1 MSSREDQAVPPVG
14 APGGPQAPPSAQALR
29 TEGTTRPVGTVGARK
44 KEKKPRTL
52 TRTIVE
58 IVVIVAAAFALAM
71 LVQAFIVKPFTIHQI
86 SMEPTLHEGDRVL
99 ISRLSYHFHDPKA
112 GDVVVFHSP
121 VDANEDLVKRIVAVA
136 GDTIAIRDGSLFVN
150 GVARE
155 EPYLLEQHF
164 RGEFPETVIPKG
176 QVFVLGD
183 NRNNS
188 GDSRLFGP
196 IDIDLLVGSAFAIY
210 WPIGR
215 WGGV

>member
-1 MSSREDQAVPPVG
+1 MSGEEDKMLPPVEE
-14 APGGPQAPPSAQALR
+14 PRLR
-29 TEGTTRPVGTVGARK
+29 KR
-44 KEKKPRTL
+44 EKRPRTL
-52 TRTIVE
+52 MRTAIE

-86 SMEPTLHEGDRVL
+86 SMEPTLFEGDRVL

-121 VDANEDLVKRIVAVA
+121 VDTREDLVKRIVAVG
-136 GDTIAIRDGSLFVN
+136 GDTVAIRDGDLLIN
-150 GVARE
+150 GLAVD
-155 EPYLLEQHF
+155 EPYLAEQGF
-164 RGEFPETVIPKG
+164 RGAYPETTIPEG

-196 IDIDLLVGSAFAIY
+196 IDKDSIIGSAFAIY
-210 WPIGR
+210 WPLRR
-215 WGGV
+215 WGGL

>member
-1 MSSREDQAVPPVG
+1 MSPDDQRTVTPGGLPDTGQGRSPAGPVPPQVVV
-14 APGGPQAPPSAQALR
+14 PPTSVVR
-29 TEGTTRPVGTVGARK
+29 DRK

-52 TRTIVE
+52 TRTVIE

-86 SMEPTLHEGDRVL
+86 SMEPTLHEGDRIL
-99 ISRLSYHFHDPKA
+99 ISRLSYHFRDPKA

-121 VDANEDLVKRIVAVA
+121 VEADEDLVKRVVAVP
-136 GDTIAIRDGSLFVN
+136 GDTVAIRDGDLFVN
-150 GVARE
+150 GRAVN
-155 EPYLLEQHF
+155 EPYLLEQDF
-164 RGEFPETVIPKG
+164 RGEYPERVILEG
-176 QVFVLGD
+176 EVFVLGD

-196 IDIDLLVGSAFAIY
+196 IDVDLLIGSAFAIY